1 MGNERALSLQ
11 PGTVIAGRY
20 EVVKCLGAGS
30 MGLVYAC
37 RHRELSGHLV
47 AAKVLFTEVAQD
59 KVAAQRFKNEIFAS
73 YGVSHPNV
81 VRAYEYIRDGDLIAY
96 TMEFVGG
103 GDLAERLD
111 KPEPLPISEIIRL
124 LSQISSGVQAI
135 HDAGIVHRDLK
146 PENILLTKD
155 GQVKIAD
162 FGIARTEKGPKLT
175 EHGGVVGTIDYVSPE
190 YMLESKVDWRSDI
203 YAIGILG
210 YEMITGEPPFRGES
224 VYAAMTK
231 RLKTDPTPPSVKR
244 SDCPVELDNI
254 ILRAM
259 RRVPEERYQSSA
271 EMYYDLRKLMPESRS
286 NEGLVAPPT
295 IPGGVS
301 NHGGANRGPAASEAE
316 NSVYFSADSGAGMT
330 SGQSSVASASM
341 VRPSAPE
348 TAPTIAQVVSDSSVS
363 NKGYIPDPAAA
374 RMEKERAIFMNRPKS
389 RRGGQESIDS
399 QAGEDQMLGRGN
411 DRTASDR
418 GLAGDDGLEDDLELS
433 PSPNLKVETPARLES
448 VLAYRDLVSGPWKGP
463 TPSKS
468 GVRISLE
475 GDKLARLSLLAGRGQ
490 KSNWLEV
497 LTVILAVLLGI
508 VITIMVVRAY
518 SSTSKNA
525 VTKEFS
531 RSEGARSPYSASK
544 AGGDY

>member
-146 PENILLTKD
+146 PENILLSKD

-259 RRVPEERYQSSA
+259 RRVPEERYQSAA
-271 EMYYDLRKLMPESRS
+271 EMYYDLRKLMPDSRA

-295 IPGGVS
+295 IPSVAS
-301 NHGGANRGPAASEAE
+301 TSTGAPRSTVVSEAD
-316 NSVYFSADSGAGMT
+316 NSLFVGADAGAGL
-330 SGQSSVASASM
+330 SSNPPSILSASVLNQSNQEQVSSVAQGN
-341 VRPSAPE
+341 PD
-348 TAPTIAQVVSDSSVS
+348 ISVS
-363 NKGYIPDPAAA
+363 NKGYIPDPIAVKL
-374 RMEKERAIFMNRPKS
+374 EKERAIFMNKPKTK
-389 RRGGQESIDS
+389 RGEHDS
-399 QAGEDQMLGRGN
+399 SGGLSEASQMLSRV
-411 DRTASDR
+411 SDR
-418 GLAGDDGLEDDLELS
+418 SASERGSGTDDGLDDDLDMS
-433 PSPNLKVETPARLES
+433 PSTHLTVETPARLES
-448 VLAYRDLVSGPWKGP
+448 VLAYRDLVSGHWKGP
-463 TPSKS
+463 NHSKS

-475 GDKLARLSLLAGRGQ
+475 EDKLARLSLLAGRGQ

-508 VITIMVVRAY
+508 VITMMVVRAY
-518 SSTSKNA
+518 SSSTRSG
-525 VTKEFS
+525 VVKEFS
-531 RSEGARSPYSASK
+531 R
-544 AGGDY
+544 

>member
-259 RRVPEERYQSSA
+259 RRVPEERYQSAA
-271 EMYYDLRKLMPESRS
+271 EMYYDLRKLMPESRA
-286 NEGLVAPPT
+286 NEGLVAPPS
-295 IPGGVS
+295 IPGV
-301 NHGGANRGPAASEAE
+301 ATRGPSVTEAEESLYVSGEAGASGSANQSSVATASVVRAASQDVAP
-316 NSVYFSADSGAGMT
+316 SVTQRSADSGNA
-330 SGQSSVASASM
+330 
-341 VRPSAPE
+341 
-348 TAPTIAQVVSDSSVS
+348 
-363 NKGYIPDPAAA
+363 NKGYIPDPVAA
-374 RMEKERAIFMNRPKS
+374 RLAKERSIYMNKPQS
-389 RRGGQESIDS
+389 RRGAPDYR
-399 QAGEDQMLGRGN
+399 D
-411 DRTASDR
+411 
-418 GLAGDDGLEDDLELS
+418 DDLEDAPLLGRVS
-433 PSPNLKVETPARLES
+433 ERSSAERSSGEPEGLEYDSDITVAPNLTVETPARLES

-463 TPSKS
+463 TSSKS

-497 LTVILAVLLGI
+497 VTVILAVMLGI
-508 VITIMVVRAY
+508 VITVMVVRAY
-518 SSTSKNA
+518 SSGSKNS
-525 VTKEFS
+525 VIKEFS
-531 RSEGARSPYSASK
+531 RLDGAQSSDFASKSEG
-544 AGGDY
+544 DY